1 VGPGLGSK
9 VYHWDLPGAYSP
21 EKLAIFR
28 EDLESVIT
36 AIAYNHVT
44 LPSHANAAR
53 HPQLT
58 CEPTMLAKGREKHTI
73 GAKNLQNALENAIRE
88 DHGCV
93 KHAVGA

>member
-1 VGPGLGSK
+1 
-9 VYHWDLPGAYSP
+9 
-21 EKLAIFR
+21 LAVFR
-28 EDLESVIT
+28 EDLETVVP

-58 CEPTMLAKGREKHTI
+58 SEPTMLAKGREKHTV
-73 GAKNLQNALENAIRE
+73 GAKNLQNALENVIRE

-93 KHAVGA
+93 THAVEA